1 MGCNQEVA
9 RNNNGQSLSGRNIK
23 VLVSVILNITGRAK
37 DSAVFLLY
45 CGLLAALFY
54 SVTME
59 SGSRNAAYL
68 LTYAGSLL
76 ISYMLFIRLLGS
88 RGFGTSETK
97 SLIDG
102 ERVMLLDRRADGLLI
117 GCAVF
122 VAIHFMYLGHVPVV
136 TGLSSNDYFDIM
148 RIRQSVF
155 YDAPAVF
162 RYLPNIVLKSLF
174 PFLLLYYFVTGR
186 RAVFW
191 IALGL
196 ATFYGFALMNKMF
209 VVILYAPLTL
219 YLLLNRRFVSAS
231 GIAIIPVFSLALL
244 VFVQNPQVRP
254 ELWTPREMATA
265 SGKPLVVEAP
275 AIQRKQTELASYPV
289 LQALDRKLNTSKNP
303 VTLFFGSVYGAA
315 VYPVL
320 QFFETIYLRILI
332 VPGQVVT
339 LWFSTIPEK
348 LPFASGCGY
357 RLIAAILGCEFQFY
371 PSLVHDIENPILV
384 REGVRGTMTA
394 ASFMEDYANFG
405 YRGLVLSGALFAFLL
420 AFIARMFSGDWRWA
434 LILNFIPIAMMIELP
449 LSTVLLTGGWAVT
462 LLLYLI
468 FRDRLKTAGETK
480 EA

>member
-23 VLVSVILNITGRAK
+23 VLVGVILNITGRAK

-54 SVTME
+54 SVTVE
-59 SGSRNAAYL
+59 SGSRNTDYL

-76 ISYMLFIRLLGS
+76 VSYLLFSRLLGLRGGSSSGASKPAAGS
-88 RGFGTSETK
+88 RLTGIS
-97 SLIDG
+97 
-102 ERVMLLDRRADGLLI
+102 DRLANGLLT
-117 GCAVF
+117 GCVIF
-122 VAIHFMYLGHVPVV
+122 IVLHFSYLGHVPVLA
-136 TGLSSNDYFDIM
+136 GIASNDYFDIM

-155 YDAPAVF
+155 FEAPAVF
-162 RYLPNIVLKSLF
+162 RYLPNIILKSLL
-174 PFLLLYYFVTGR
+174 PFLLLYYCVTGR
-186 RAVFW
+186 RRAFLV
-191 IALGL
+191 ALGIG
-196 ATFYGFALMNKMF
+196 TFYGVALMNKMF
-209 VVILYAPLTL
+209 VVILYAPLIL
-219 YLLLNRRFVSAS
+219 YLLFSRRFLFAA
-231 GIAIIPVFSLALL
+231 GMALIPVAALALL

-254 ELWTPREMATA
+254 EFWTPRDKATA
-265 SGKPLVVEAP
+265 SGKPLIVEAP
-275 AIQRKQTELASYPV
+275 TIAEAIAARKKTQSSSYPLV
-289 LQALDRKLNTSKNP
+289 
-303 VTLFFGSVYGAA
+303 
-315 VYPVL
+315 
-320 QFFETIYLRILI
+320 QFVETIYLRIFV
-332 VPGQVVT
+332 VPGQVVAV
-339 LWFSTIPEK
+339 WFSNIPSR
-348 LPFASGCGY
+348 LPFANGCGY
-357 RLIAAILGCEFQFY
+357 RFVAAIRGCEFQFY